1 LLGIEHPILLAPMG
15 FTQEAQ
21 ALVEIGDVD
30 AHGFA
35 DQLHEIREFE
45 RNLGL
50 KLDELAVAAVED
62 RGEGRDPDGGDPRS
76 RSVT

>member
-1 LLGIEHPILLAPMG
+1 LLGIEHPILLGTWIP
-15 FTQEAQ
+15 
-21 ALVEIGDVD
+21 
-30 AHGFA
+30 HGFA

-62 RGEGRDPDGGDPRS
+62 RGEGRDPDGGDSRS